1 LSSYTGFIV
10 SSDKLTRQ
18 QVEFVLRRAAE
29 IDTHDPGTH
38 DRGREGAATDGL
50 SVNELL
56 RLGEEA
62 GLSGGSVS
70 RALTELRRGVSIE
83 PEESGV
89 VAHALG
95 GSRIIVSRVVPAPVE
110 TVRRAVDRF
119 LRDQL
124 MTIRRHHGARIEW
137 ERAQG
142 IWPGLVRSLDFSK
155 RYAFSL
161 VTRVETIV
169 AEEETVET
177 DEFAEAFG
185 GPGKAN
191 GVRDTSVTF
200 NIDLADMRRERLA
213 QMGIRSALAFA
224 LVGLGGTMMFPG
236 FGVPDLVAL
245 ASGGVAAGGIF
256 ALDRKRYLESRSRVA
271 LAPER
276 FLDLLTQR
284 QTTRR
289 SLKPLDPAE

>member
-1 LSSYTGFIV
+1 V

-18 QVEFVLRRAAE
+18 QVDFVLRRAAE
-29 IDTHDPGTH
+29 LDAGGE
-38 DRGREGAATDGL
+38 GRSERAPEGGL
-50 SVNELL
+50 SVGEVV

-62 GLSGGSVS
+62 GLEGAAVS

-89 VAHALG
+89 VAHTLG
-95 GSRIIVSRVVPAPVE
+95 ASRIVVSRLVPAPVA

-119 LRDQL
+119 LREQL
-124 MTIRRHHGARIEW
+124 MTVRRHHGARVEW
-137 ERAQG
+137 ERAHG
-142 IWPGLVRSLDFSK
+142 IWPGLARSLDFSK

-161 VTRVETIV
+161 VSRVETIV
-169 AEEETVET
+169 DGEEGDGD
-177 DEFAEAFG
+177 DEGAF
-185 GPGKAN
+185 
-191 GVRDTSVTF
+191 TSALGTAVTF

-213 QMGIRSALAFA
+213 QMSLRAATAFA
-224 LVGLGGTMMFPG
+224 LVGLGGAAMIPG
-236 FGVPDLVAL
+236 FGLADLAAL
-245 ASGGVAAGGIF
+245 ASGGVAAGGVF

-284 QTTRR
+284 QSRR
-289 SLKPLDPAE
+289 PTSPGDDT

>member
-1 LSSYTGFIV
+1 V
-10 SSDKLTRQ
+10 PSDKLTRQ

-29 IDTHDPGTH
+29 IDTRDATGHERGSDGT
-38 DRGREGAATDGL
+38 ASDGL
-50 SVNELL
+50 SVVEVL

-95 GSRIIVSRVVPAPVE
+95 SSRIVVSRVVPAPVE

-119 LRDQL
+119 LREQL

-142 IWPGLVRSLDFSK
+142 VWPGLVRSLDFSK

-169 AEEETVET
+169 AEE
-177 DEFAEAFG
+177 DSLYAALDPDGAEAAG
-185 GPGKAN
+185 DAGPRA
-191 GVRDTSVTF
+191 TSVTF
-200 NIDLADMRRERLA
+200 NIDLGDMRRERLA
-213 QMGIRSALAFA
+213 QMSIRSALAFA

-236 FGVPDLVAL
+236 FGVPDIVAL

-256 ALDRKRYLESRSRVA
+256 ALDRKRYFESRSRVA

-289 SLKPLDPAE
+289 SLRPTSPTDE

>member
-1 LSSYTGFIV
+1 V

-18 QVEFVLRRAAE
+18 QVDFVLRRAAE
-29 IDTHDPGTH
+29 LDTHD
-38 DRGREGAATDGL
+38 ATTADHGGSDGL
-50 SVNELL
+50 SVVEVM

-62 GLSGGSVS
+62 GLQGRAVS
-70 RALTELRRGVSIE
+70 QALTELRRGVSIE

-89 VAHALG
+89 VAQALG

-124 MTIRRHHGARIEW
+124 MTVRRHHGERVEW

-142 IWPGLVRSLDFSK
+142 VWPGLVRALDFSK
-155 RYAFSL
+155 RYAFGL
-161 VTRVETIV
+161 VSRVETVV
-169 AEEETVET
+169 AEEPTEQG
-177 DEFAEAFG
+177 EA
-185 GPGKAN
+185 P
-191 GVRDTSVTF
+191 DTAVTF
-200 NIDLADMRRERLA
+200 NIDLADMRRERLT
-213 QMGIRSALAFA
+213 QMSIRSALAFA
-224 LVGLGGTMMFPG
+224 LVGLGGVVMFPG

-245 ASGGVAAGGIF
+245 ASGGVAAGGVF
-256 ALDRKRYLESRSRVA
+256 ALDRKRYLDSRSRVA

-284 QTTRR
+284 QTRR
-289 SLKPLDPAE
+289 ALHPQEE

>member
-1 LSSYTGFIV
+1 LSRYTREAV
-10 SSDKLTRQ
+10 PSDKLTRRE
-18 QVEFVLRRAAE
+18 VEFVLRRAAE
-29 IDTHDPGTH
+29 IDTHGAGSAERGLTVDDGD
-38 DRGREGAATDGL
+38 DRL
-50 SVNELL
+50 SVHEVL

-62 GLSGGSVS
+62 GLRGGAVS
-70 RALTELRRGVSIE
+70 QALTELRRGVSIE
-83 PEESGV
+83 PEERGV
-89 VAHALG
+89 VAQALG
-95 GSRIIVSRVVPAPVE
+95 ASRIIVSRVVPAPVE

-119 LRDQL
+119 LREQL
-124 MTIRRHHGARIEW
+124 MTVRRHHGARVEW

-161 VTRVETIV
+161 VTRVETVV
-169 AEEETVET
+169 AEEE
-177 DEFAEAFG
+177 G
-185 GPGKAN
+185 GASPDGT
-191 GVRDTSVTF
+191 RETSVTF

-213 QMGIRSALAFA
+213 QMSIRSALAFA
-224 LVGLGGTMMFPG
+224 IVGVGGTMMFPG

-245 ASGGVAAGGIF
+245 ASGGVAAGGLF

-284 QTTRR
+284 QANRR
-289 SLKPLDPAE
+289 APQTPED